1 MYSKIALKLYAL
13 KKEQTIKSNA
23 HFWREFNNLD
33 KINDFDVDVQKY
45 EQELK
50 NNAISLVCSFDDE
63 FPKSPT
69 NLKVSEKPFLFAF
82 KGDIK
87 LLENITKNVA
97 IVGVLTPTPDII
109 ERERKIVECLVQ
121 KNFCIISGL
130 AKGCDT
136 VAHENCLIY
145 GGKTIA
151 ILPSTIENIYPKKN
165 AELAEKIV
173 QNGGLV
179 IAEYV
184 TEPANRFECVK
195 RFIERDRLQAMF
207 VEKIILIASYVQ
219 GQGDSGSRHAM
230 VKAREYGRERFV
242 MYNEQTDKGSPIFK
256 LNESLVEDGAAIL
269 TTKILNDF

>member
-50 NNAISLVCSFDDE
+50 NKAISLVCSFDDE

-109 ERERKIVECLVQ
+109 ERERKIVERLVQ
-121 KNFCIISGL
+121 KEFCIISGL

-136 VAHENCLIY
+136 VAHKESLLN

-151 ILPSTIENIYPKKN
+151 ILPSNLENI
-165 AELAEKIV
+165 
-173 QNGGLV
+173 
-179 IAEYV
+179 
-184 TEPANRFECVK
+184 
-195 RFIERDRLQAMF
+195 
-207 VEKIILIASYVQ
+207 
-219 GQGDSGSRHAM
+219 
-230 VKAREYGRERFV
+230 
-242 MYNEQTDKGSPIFK
+242 
-256 LNESLVEDGAAIL
+256 
-269 TTKILNDF
+269 